1 MCVHVCVCL
10 CMCVCVCPFVCVCP
24 YACSCV
30 SVSVCVSMCVCVCVL
45 CVCVCL
51 CVCVSCGPHHPP
63 SGVYGSGHMAVVT
76 VCQTR
81 SSVSSFPLF
90 CDSIPCFHNDSLS
103 PWCFPEA
110 IVIAMCP
117 NCVLLMFLPW
127 VLFCL
132 LCSLHDKYLLSWSS
146 LEPDSRASTPS
157 HIPEFQSLKILPF
170 HLL

>member
-1 MCVHVCVCL
+1 MSVYVCL
-10 CMCVCVCPFVCVCP
+10 C
-24 YACSCV
+24 
-30 SVSVCVSMCVCVCVL
+30 VSVCVCVPICMFLCVCVRVCVH
-45 CVCVCL
+45 VCL
-51 CVCVSCGPHHPP
+51 CVCVVCMCVYVCMCVFLCVCFMRPPP

>member
-1 MCVHVCVCL
+1 MCVYVC
-10 CMCVCVCPFVCVCP
+10 
-24 YACSCV
+24 
-30 SVSVCVSMCVCVCVL
+30 VSVCVFHAAPTIWCVWLWAHGCGHRLSNPQL
-45 CVCVCL
+45 CVFFPTL
-51 CVCVSCGPHHPP
+51 L
-63 SGVYGSGHMAVVT
+63 
-76 VCQTR
+76 
-81 SSVSSFPLF
+81 FPLF